1 MADETRIEPDGSRRL
16 FNQVEAVAADLE
28 AALARVR
35 SVRSN
40 LNQPWGTDEYGERFS
55 KQREPNAETTLGY
68 VTEAITYVRDLSS
81 EGKGAVEEFVN
92 SDRDNATGLR
102 PKS

>member
-1 MADETRIEPDGSRRL
+1 MADETTIEPDGSRRL
-16 FNQVEAVAADLE
+16 FNQVEAVAGDLE

-35 SVRSN
+35 SIRSS
-40 LNQPWGTDEYGERFS
+40 LHEPWGTDEYGKRFS

-68 VTEAITYVRDLSS
+68 LREAITSVRDLSK
-81 EGKGAVEEFVN
+81 EGKGAVEEFIN
-92 SDRDNATGLR
+92 TDQDNATGLR